1 MKNANEYGFL
11 PGRDGEE
18 NARALQAAVDGGG
31 EITVEVPGV
40 YALSEPILIGDDT
53 TLRFL
58 EGVVIRREKSKSG
71 RTGNAFLNRD
81 AFARKQNRNISIYG
95 LHLECDGVESARTLP
110 GWRAQVGFMFVE
122 NLTLRDITITGLS
135 EKDYGIQLAFFKNVL
150 MEDLFITGNKDGVHL
165 GPGSDFVIRRGRFCT
180 FDDPIALNAYDYSSS
195 APFIGNIENGLIE
208 DCYDLDAEST
218 TGYFCR
224 MPSGMW
230 VDWYEGVRVAH
241 SSTVVSEG
249 YIYRVVMQPDGT
261 YYESKDRPCHGLGA
275 KTYPDGI
282 QWVGIQAGE
291 EKSCACKNITFR
303 RIHLQKKRVNAI
315 ACEWFVGK
323 WARSYMKGGVA
334 EPHSSIVLEDIYVE
348 NEVTRLFFS
357 NAPIADLTLRG
368 TDLRKTALLLCG
380 YQRYED
386 EEFVG
391 LDYPTC
397 ELRLEGCPGAEAA
410 LAVNLPATA
419 GITTL

>member
-1 MKNANEYGFL
+1 
-11 PGRDGEE
+11 
-18 NARALQAAVDGGG
+18 
-31 EITVEVPGV
+31 
-40 YALSEPILIGDDT
+40 
-53 TLRFL
+53 
-58 EGVVIRREKSKSG
+58 
-71 RTGNAFLNRD
+71 
-81 AFARKQNRNISIYG
+81 
-95 LHLECDGVESARTLP
+95 
-110 GWRAQVGFMFVE
+110 
-122 NLTLRDITITGLS
+122 
-135 EKDYGIQLAFFKNVL
+135 
-150 MEDLFITGNKDGVHL
+150 
-165 GPGSDFVIRRGRFCT
+165 
-180 FDDPIALNAYDYSSS
+180 
-195 APFIGNIENGLIE
+195 
-208 DCYDLDAEST
+208 
-218 TGYFCR
+218 

-334 EPHSSIVLEDIYVE
+334 EPHSNIVLEDIYIE

-357 NAPIADLTLRG
+357 NAPLADLTLRG
-368 TDLRKTALLLCG
+368 TDLSKTALLLCG
-380 YQRYED
+380 YQRYEG

-419 GITTL
+419 RITTL